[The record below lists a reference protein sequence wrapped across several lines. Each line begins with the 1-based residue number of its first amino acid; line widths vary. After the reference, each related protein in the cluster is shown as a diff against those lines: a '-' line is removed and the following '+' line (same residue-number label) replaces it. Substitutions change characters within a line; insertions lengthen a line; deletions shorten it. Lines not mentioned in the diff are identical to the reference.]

1 MSTAGTSAG
10 TSPLFFSST
19 GRVGF
24 DTASVRSGSA
34 APFGTVALIFFL
46 DVFGTVFAFLLV
58 LADAWAGREGSDVS
72 VVAVFLA
79 AALAVAPLAD
89 RVTAMVYRLFL
100 RGRGGNKMG
109 LSARRVKLWDIHH
122 RTTDSDLLAERRP
135 TRF

>member
-1 MSTAGTSAG
+1 M
-10 TSPLFFSST
+10 
-19 GRVGF
+19 
-24 DTASVRSGSA
+24 RSGSA